1 MQSRSQSSVVLMY
14 FGVLATALSVIA
26 LGMTAV
32 VQASAGL
39 SEGAARDKTL
49 LELQVESSREI
60 RRALATPISQPPR
73 LPPITARP
81 ARDLRE
87 AAASQI
93 RKPAQMKLPQ
103 EAMNAMAMDQSGTYS
118 SVQSSSFDYAVR
130 DRHAAY

>member
-1 MQSRSQSSVVLMY
+1 MY
-14 FGVLATALSVIA
+14 FGVLATALSVVA
-26 LGMTAV
+26 LGLTV
-32 VQASAGL
+32 VVKASAGL
-39 SEGAARDKTL
+39 SNGTAPDKTL
-49 LELQVESSREI
+49 LELQVENSREI
-60 RRALATPISQPPR
+60 RRALATPVSQPPQ

-118 SVQSSSFDYAVR
+118 SVRSSSFDYAVR

>member
-1 MQSRSQSSVVLMY
+1 
-14 FGVLATALSVIA
+14 
-26 LGMTAV
+26 MTVV

-39 SEGAARDKTL
+39 SEGTARDKTL

-73 LPPITARP
+73 LPPITARL

-87 AAASQI
+87 STAALT
-93 RKPAQMKLPQ
+93 RKPVQAQPSQ
-103 EAMNAMAMDQSGTYS
+103 EAMNAMAMDQIGTYS
-118 SVQSSSFDYAVR
+118 SVRSSSFDYAVR